1 MTFRIETNLKIH
13 YIVLT
18 GLHGYNYHKFIKR
31 NLLKEIN
38 KIIGSNFGDFDS
50 KSEQNMV
57 ALQNTQ

>member
-13 YIVLT
+13 YIVL
-18 GLHGYNYHKFIKR
+18 LYMNIIII

-50 KSEQNMV
+50 KSEQNIGSTSKCSMKCC
-57 ALQNTQ
+57 

>member
-1 MTFRIETNLKIH
+1 MDII
-13 YIVLT
+13 I
-18 GLHGYNYHKFIKR
+18 I

-57 ALQNTQ
+57 AHQNTQ

>member
-18 GLHGYNYHKFIKR
+18 ALHGYNYHKFM
-31 NLLKEIN
+31 KEIN
-38 KIIGSNFGDFDS
+38 KISGSNFGDFDS

-57 ALQNTQ
+57 AHQNTQ

>member
-1 MTFRIETNLKIH
+1 MTSRIETNLKIH
-13 YIVLT
+13 YIVL
-18 GLHGYNYHKFIKR
+18 LYMNIIII